1 MLVVEVTLL
10 PPVQSV
16 LRAMVLTGAMV
27 TVPGQEESVLEKMQI
42 MTPTLATLTVTSVG
56 TNASTITSPAMGHV
70 MKIDTN
76 VGASVFTIPVSVEQS
91 H

>member
-1 MLVVEVTLL
+1 ML

-42 MTPTLATLTVTSVG
+42 LTLTLVTVTDTSVG
-56 TNASTITSPAMGHV
+56 TTVSTNTRPAMGHV
-70 MKIDTN
+70 MKEDTN
-76 VGASVFTIPVSVEQS
+76 AGASVFGRTGPVSVEQS

>member
-1 MLVVEVTLL
+1 ML

-27 TVPGQEESVLEKMQI
+27 TVPGQEESVLEKRQ
-42 MTPTLATLTVTSVG
+42 TPAAETVTSVR
-56 TNASTITSPAMGHV
+56 TNASTNTSPAMGHV
-70 MKIDTN
+70 IKMMETIDTN
-76 VGASVFTIPVSVEQS
+76 AGASVFGRLGPVSVEQS

>member
-1 MLVVEVTLL
+1 ML

-42 MTPTLATLTVTSVG
+42 LTLTLATEIATSVRA
-56 TNASTITSPAMGHV
+56 NASTNTSPAMGHV
-70 MKIDTN
+70 MEVDTN
-76 VGASVFTIPVSVEQS
+76 AGASVFMTSCPVSVEQS
-91 H
+91 K